1 MRSDEGIYTLTQV
14 ISYMLDDKVAEILR
28 GRIDNTSHTVEYY
41 GPHSTAMPEDKRGTT
56 HISVLGPEGDAV
68 ALTSTING

>member
-1 MRSDEGIYTLTQV
+1 
-14 ISYMLDDKVAEILR
+14 MLDDKVAEILR
-28 GRIDNTSHTVEYY
+28 SRIDNTSHTVDYY
-41 GPHSTAMPEDKRGTT
+41 GPHSTEPPEDKRGTT